1 LFAAHDWKT
10 ARSISTAPGVVM
22 RVLTRVL
29 GLLLTLV
36 FLFLAVSRVDLAAF
50 AEELRRVDYR
60 WLLPSALCT
69 LAGYALRTVRWQL
82 ILSGAARAPLRTL
95 FPVLIMGF
103 ATNNLLP
110 GRLGEFWRAYLLG
123 RKRNVRKTFAMAS
136 VVVERVFDGL
146 TLIAL
151 LGIVS
156 TNIQLPGWSR
166 QIELFAALIFVGA
179 TAAVFLILW
188 RPDLSQRLLRIV
200 VRPMPTRLATWG
212 NERLLTFVAG
222 LAPLRHARVLLLAA
236 LFSAGVWLL
245 EGSSYL
251 LLSRGVNL
259 GLPPDLELPG
269 VGLALVTINL
279 GIMVPSGPG
288 YVGTQEFFG
297 TAALNAVGA
306 NAQAALAL
314 VVVSHVVQFALITGL
329 GVLFF
334 AREQLFPRDLRPM
347 LAEEAAA

>member
-1 LFAAHDWKT
+1 MARCSRPTPAPAWSTPCPSSELFAAHDWKT

-151 LGIVS
+151 LAVVS
-156 TNIQLPGWSR
+156 MNIQLPGWSR
-166 QIELFAALIFVGA
+166 EIEFLAALIFLGA
-179 TAAVFLILW
+179 TLAVFVLLW
-188 RPDLSQRLLRIV
+188 RPELAQAALRLVSRSLPR
-200 VRPMPTRLATWG
+200 RWATWSDERLAA
-212 NERLLTFVAG
+212 FIDG
-222 LAPLRHARVLLLAA
+222 LAPLRRPRVLLLAA
-236 LFSAGVWLL
+236 LLSIGVWFL

-251 LLSRGVNL
+251 LLS
-259 GLPPDLELPG
+259 
-269 VGLALVTINL
+269 
-279 GIMVPSGPG
+279 
-288 YVGTQEFFG
+288 
-297 TAALNAVGA
+297 
-306 NAQAALAL
+306 
-314 VVVSHVVQFALITGL
+314 
-329 GVLFF
+329 
-334 AREQLFPRDLRPM
+334 
-347 LAEEAAA
+347 